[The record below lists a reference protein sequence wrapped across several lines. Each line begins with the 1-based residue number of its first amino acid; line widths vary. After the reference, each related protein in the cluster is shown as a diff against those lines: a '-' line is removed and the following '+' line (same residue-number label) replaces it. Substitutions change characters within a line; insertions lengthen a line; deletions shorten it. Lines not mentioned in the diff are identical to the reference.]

1 MTLLQQLPI
10 LVVVVPLFVAPLL
23 AMVASQGRLPWLIAT
38 ATSAITFVIAIALTA
53 QVLQSGT
60 ILYELGNW
68 PVPFGIGLAIGPFSA
83 LMLLVITGASLAAL
97 ISGNQS
103 MNSEVGQEHQSLL
116 YSCWLLAL
124 AGLIG
129 ITVTGDAFNVFV
141 FMEISSLASYVMVAN
156 GPNRRAL
163 TASFTYLV
171 TGTTGATFYLI
182 GVGYLYMMTG
192 TLNLADMADR
202 LADVSDTLPV
212 LIAGG
217 FLVLGLALKAALFPM
232 HAWMPNAYQFAPT
245 PVAIFFAA
253 CSTKVALFV
262 MLRFDFVVLLPNLGE
277 QAYFLSSLLIPLCVA
292 AFLVGS
298 AVAMFERDLKRM
310 LGYSSV
316 AQIGYIVLA
325 ISLAS
330 SAGVTAAV
338 VHFFNH
344 ALMKAALFVAV
355 AGIALRYGSSNID
368 QLAGLG
374 RRMPLTMLGFVIAG
388 LSLIGVPLTA
398 GFISKWYLIQA
409 VLQEPGLGILL
420 TILILTSS
428 LMAVVYIWKVVEIAY
443 FKVPDNG
450 SLDDIKRQEAPM
462 AILVTLWVLVA
473 ANIWFGIDP
482 DLPLSLANMEAFN
495 LLGGGQ

>member
-1 MTLLQQLPI
+1 MTLFDQLPI

-23 AMVASQGRLPWLIAT
+23 AVVASQGQLPWLVAT
-38 ATSAITFVIAIALTA
+38 TTTAVTFLISIVLTA
-53 QVLQSGT
+53 QVLQGGT
-60 ILYELGNW
+60 IYYELGNW
-68 PVPFGIGLAIGPFSA
+68 PVPFGIGLTIGPFSA
-83 LMLLVITGASLAAL
+83 LMLLVISGASLAAL
-97 ISGNQS
+97 AAGRQS
-103 MNSEVGQEHQSLL
+103 MDGEVGQQHQSLL
-116 YSCWLLAL
+116 YSCWLLAM

-129 ITVTGDAFNVFV
+129 IVITGDAFNVFV

-156 GPNRRAL
+156 GPNRQAL
-163 TASFTYLV
+163 TASFKYLV

-192 TLNLADMADR
+192 TLNLADMANR
-202 LADVSDTLPV
+202 LGEVSDTLPV

-277 QAYFLSSLLIPLCVA
+277 QAFFLSSLLIPLCVA

-330 SAGVTAAV
+330 GAGITAAIL
-338 VHFFNH
+338 HFFNH

-355 AGIALRYGSSNID
+355 AGIVMRYGACNID

-409 VLQEPGLGILL
+409 VLEEPGLGILL
-420 TILILTSS
+420 TILILVSS

-443 FKVPDNG
+443 FKVPASGKLEDV
-450 SLDDIKRQEAPM
+450 KRQEAPLP
-462 AILVTLWVLVA
+462 ILVTLWVLVA
-473 ANIWFGIDP
+473 LNIWFGIDP
-482 DLPLSLANMEAFN
+482 SLPLNLATMEAID
-495 LLGGGQ
+495 LMGGGQ